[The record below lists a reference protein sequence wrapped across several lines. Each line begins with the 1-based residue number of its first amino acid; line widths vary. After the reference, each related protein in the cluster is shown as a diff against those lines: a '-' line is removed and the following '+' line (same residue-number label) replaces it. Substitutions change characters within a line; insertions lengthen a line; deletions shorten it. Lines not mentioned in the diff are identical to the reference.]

1 MVGNFHSDH
10 SRRLVQQIWKLLK
23 DEEADVR
30 FYLGTESSSFMEGF
44 TMQESKYDY
53 QYASLYGYSRYDNL
67 DALIISEGTI
77 GIYHAPVDRR
87 KIFENLPDVP
97 KVRLESVEG
106 GTNENFVIV
115 DNFQGIRDCT
125 EHLIKEHGCKDIA
138 FVTGPLGNRDAEER
152 LEAFLSTLK
161 DYGLQADPRRIKQ
174 GNFSEHVDAVVED
187 LFADGD
193 YPEAIV
199 SANDEMAMSI
209 YRVMKA
215 HGLTPGKEV
224 KVTGFDDW
232 EMAAFMDPP
241 LTTVRQ
247 DYEQIADEAVK
258 ICFEALEGKTQKM
271 IRIKAHLIRRCSC
284 GCTMEEKKE
293 EENVERHALI
303 ESVWNQKRNQRN
315 SWVGALLNRELLESS
330 NYRNFYFRLSM
341 IFQFLE
347 VERANVYRLEETQ
360 YVEKGG
366 MIKMVPYIRRAL
378 EYRKGERKIQ
388 GMDEALKIPLDNRGI
403 EEDKGQPASC
413 VMIFLLFFE
422 KFQYG
427 TLHLEIDP
435 QEIDFYYMLSL
446 EIGSS
451 IRYVVLSLEQKASQQ
466 ALKEKNQILDFT
478 AHHDELTKVLNRTGM
493 ITKTLELI
501 REKDNTNFAILM
513 VDLDHLKQIN
523 DTFGH
528 GEGDFAIRGAAEI
541 LQKVMAGE
549 DAVIGRTGGDEFLAV
564 FPINPPN
571 DVRAYIKRLHEES
584 ARFNERSD
592 KPYYVEVSGGGIVFR
607 AEEGNDLQNLMNRA
621 DISLYEDKKK
631 RRESVLRETGTGS

>member
-1 MVGNFHSDH
+1 
-10 SRRLVQQIWKLLK
+10 
-23 DEEADVR
+23 
-30 FYLGTESSSFMEGF
+30 
-44 TMQESKYDY
+44 
-53 QYASLYGYSRYDNL
+53 
-67 DALIISEGTI
+67 
-77 GIYHAPVDRR
+77 
-87 KIFENLPDVP
+87 
-97 KVRLESVEG
+97 
-106 GTNENFVIV
+106 
-115 DNFQGIRDCT
+115 
-125 EHLIKEHGCKDIA
+125 
-138 FVTGPLGNRDAEER
+138 
-152 LEAFLSTLK
+152 
-161 DYGLQADPRRIKQ
+161 
-174 GNFSEHVDAVVED
+174 
-187 LFADGD
+187 
-193 YPEAIV
+193 
-199 SANDEMAMSI
+199 
-209 YRVMKA
+209 
-215 HGLTPGKEV
+215 
-224 KVTGFDDW
+224 
-232 EMAAFMDPP
+232 
-241 LTTVRQ
+241 
-247 DYEQIADEAVK
+247 
-258 ICFEALEGKTQKM
+258 
-271 IRIKAHLIRRCSC
+271 
-284 GCTMEEKKE
+284 
-293 EENVERHALI
+293 
-303 ESVWNQKRNQRN
+303 
-315 SWVGALLNRELLESS
+315 
-330 NYRNFYFRLSM
+330 M

-388 GMDEALKIPLDNRGI
+388 GMDEALKIPLDNHGI
-403 EEDKGQPASC
+403 EEDKDQPASC
-413 VMIFLLFFE
+413 AMIFLLFFE
-422 KFQYG
+422 KYQYG

-451 IRYVVLSLEQKASQQ
+451 IRYVELSLEQKASQQ

-493 ITKTLELI
+493 ITKMLELI